1 MGRRILTVGSLAVMA
16 SLFTGAAAAAQDYQS
31 VDWTGLPTNINSAY
45 GAEIDNLYYLIFYVT
60 GAMFLL
66 TEGLLLYFI
75 VKYRRREGGK
85 AIYSHGNTKA
95 EVAWTVIPGL
105 MLFGLALLQS
115 NTWAKARTEF
125 PAGPDVEVIQVLG
138 QKYEWSF
145 RYRGRD
151 GRFGTEDDII
161 TIGNLHIPVNKKVV
175 LKMSSKDVIHSPF
188 LPHLRVKQDV
198 LPGFVTKVWF
208 EADRV
213 ALWDIKAKKAVF
225 VNPADLEGKN
235 IVVDP
240 DLNFYDFEAKRVSV
254 TGMKE
259 YNYVLRRGVKEV
271 PILRDGKITG
281 IWVADEEEFDVRF
294 QGGRP
299 PEEAEYILYAIDLA
313 CAELCGINHFN
324 MKARVYL
331 DTPAS
336 WEWWMEREEKK
347 LAVFGRGDEAK
358 RWTGYWDKHE
368 GWNEP

>member
-1 MGRRILTVGSLAVMA
+1 MGRRTFAVGSLAVA
-16 SLFTGAAAAAQDYQS
+16 VAFLAGGVAAAQDYQS

-66 TEGLLLYFI
+66 TEGLLLYF
-75 VKYRRREGGK
+75 VFKYRRREGGK
-85 AIYSHGNTKA
+85 AIYSHGSTKA
-95 EVAWTVIPGL
+95 EVTWTIIPGL

-115 NTWAKARTEF
+115 STWAKARTEF
-125 PAGPDVEVIQVLG
+125 PTGSDVQVIQVLG

-145 RYRGRD
+145 RYPGRD
-151 GRFGTEDDII
+151 GTFGTEDDII
-161 TIGNLHIPVNKKVV
+161 TIGNLHIPVNRKVV

-198 LPGFVTKVWF
+198 LPGFQTKVWF

-225 VNPADLEGKN
+225 VKPADLAGKK

-240 DLNFYDFEAKRVSV
+240 DLRFYDFEAKRVSV

-259 YNYVLRRGVKEV
+259 YNYALRKDVKEV
-271 PILRDGKITG
+271 PILCDEQVTG
-281 IWVADEEEFDVRF
+281 MWIADEEEFDVRL

-331 DTPAS
+331 HTRAS
-336 WEWWMEREEKK
+336 WESWMDREEKK
-347 LAVFGRGDEAK
+347 LKVFGRGDEVK
-358 RWTGYWDKHE
+358 RWSGYWDKHE
-368 GWNEP
+368 GWNKP

>member
-1 MGRRILTVGSLAVMA
+1 MNRGVFGAGWVAFPLL
-16 SLFTGAAAAAQDYQS
+16 LFAPLAAAAQDYQS

-60 GAMFLL
+60 GAMFIL
-66 TEGLLLYFI
+66 TEGLLLYF
-75 VKYRRREGGK
+75 VFKYRRRDGGK
-85 AIYSHGNTKA
+85 AVYSHGNNKA
-95 EVAWTVIPGL
+95 EIAWTVIPGL

-115 NTWAKARTEF
+115 DTWAKARTEF
-125 PAGPDVEVIQVLG
+125 PTGANVETIQVLG
-138 QKYEWSF
+138 QQYEWSF
-145 RYRGRD
+145 RYAGKD
-151 GRFGTEDDII
+151 GKFGTEDDII
-161 TIGNLHIPVNKKVV
+161 TIGNLHLPVHKKVV

-198 LPGFVTKVWF
+198 LPGFMTKVWF

-225 VNPADLEGKN
+225 IKTEELAGKN

-240 DLNFYDFEAKRVSV
+240 DLKFYDFQDKRVSV

-259 YNYVLRRGVKEV
+259 YDYILRPNVKEV
-271 PILRDGKITG
+271 AILRDGQVIG
-281 IWVADEEEFDVRF
+281 SWIADEEEFDVRL

-313 CAELCGINHFN
+313 CAELCGINHFR

-336 WEWWMEREEKK
+336 WEFWMDLERKK
-347 LAVFGRGDEAK
+347 LGLFERGDEGK
-358 RWTGYWDKHE
+358 RWSGYWDKHE
-368 GWNEP
+368 GWNKP